1 MIYPALRGLINKRVA
16 VFGLNRKASAA
27 AVTADALRR
36 TKFEVSVFVI
46 HFVN

>member
-27 AVTADALRR
+27 AVTA
-36 TKFEVSVFVI
+36 VSVFVI